1 MSFKNTNYYGLNVS
15 KVLSDLQDTGEAVSN
30 LGLNERDIAK
40 IHDTAASGAVATDF
54 QSLSQLDQ
62 YLQRSIIAY
71 RKEIGSYEE
80 ILDLCADPRNNL
92 RGNLEVIG
100 VLGGSALKYQYYDG
114 ASQQI
119 KIADISTSR
128 TSSWSSLEPS
138 PTPTSPIQYGLDV
151 NLLSGVLDSPNL
163 EIFKDVQ
170 NVIFPD
176 SEIPTHKLKTTLNG
190 TDYYIFVMKNLPLI
204 FEAEFFNTTIEVE
217 LLTNGFVSYRIFYV
231 NDPLLTLTFE
241 NVGGGTAE
249 SVLNATDTLTRRK
262 NIEIYHN
269 PNNYKSIKIE
279 NAGIQTLPAASLDN
293 LQSLNLN
300 KNGLTNFPDINFFAP
315 SLIELSLN
323 SNNFSLADDIASST
337 FSPSITA
344 KLPSTLTELDVGN
357 CFKGEISADLVN
369 DLPSLEKLDIT
380 SASNTLKI
388 SGQLPEFPAGIKIF
402 NCGNN
407 LLSGPIPNS
416 LLTAANLSELRLNG
430 NTFLGND
437 QTSVNL
443 PVYTSRLFKYINLSG
458 TLHFIPD
465 LTNCILLEDF
475 VMVGNTQ
482 YVDEDYPWF
491 YDDDNDIWYFE
502 NCTSLKNLDIQNTR
516 LIGYLPP
523 AFRGNTSLQSINLRG
538 TNLVGSSISKVLDA
552 NMFDDCLETLEKF
565 SFYSSSL
572 EPSKTIEN
580 TAFEG
585 CEKLKEVEMKSNG
598 NSISG
603 SLPDIS
609 SCLNLE
615 NIIFTDTLMTGNVFP
630 SITNFVNLLL
640 VNLSNNSLSGNV
652 PVYSNASLKY
662 LYLNNNQLN
671 TISNLD
677 TPELIWLYIQ
687 FNQLTGMFPDLSNLL
702 NISIIAA
709 NNNDFSGYTPGT
721 FRYMGS
727 LARLDLSVNNF
738 GSTQINN
745 IVNDLYDNY
754 EENPRPGVIVNL
766 AGNGT
771 PNPAT
776 AGLQIDY
783 LRNQG
788 WSITTS

>member
-15 KVLSDLQDTGEAVSN
+15 KVLSDLQDTGEAISN

-100 VLGGSALKYQYYDG
+100 VLGGAALKYQYYDG

-176 SEIPTHKLKTTLNG
+176 SEIPTHKLKTKLNG

-231 NDPLLTLTFE
+231 DDPLLTLTFE

-300 KNGLTNFPDINFFAP
+300 KNDLTNFPDINFFAP

-388 SGQLPEFPAGIKIF
+388 SGQLPEFPSGIKIF
-402 NCGNN
+402 NCGKN

-416 LLTAANLSELRLNG
+416 LLTAANLSELNLNG
-430 NTFLGND
+430 NTFIGND

-443 PVYTSRLFKYINLSG
+443 PVYTSRVFKSINLSG

-465 LTNCILLEDF
+465 LTNCILLEEF
-475 VMVGNTQ
+475 VMVGNNQ
-482 YVDEDYPWF
+482 YVDDYPFF

-502 NCTSLKNLDIQNTR
+502 NCTSLRNLDIQDTK
-516 LIGYLPP
+516 LFGYLPP
-523 AFRGNTSLQSINLRG
+523 AFRGNTSLQNINLRG
-538 TNLVGSSISKVLDA
+538 TNLFGSSISKVLDA

-565 SFYSSSL
+565 SFSSSSL
-572 EPSKTIEN
+572 TPSKTIEN

-585 CEKLKEVEMKSNG
+585 CEKLKEVEMKGNG
-598 NSISG
+598 DSISG

-615 NIIFTDTLMTGNVFP
+615 NIIFTDTLMTGNVFS
-630 SITNFVNLLL
+630 SITNFGNLLL

-652 PVYSNASLKY
+652 PAYSNASLKY

>member
-603 SLPDIS
+603 PLPDIS

>member
-15 KVLSDLQDTGEAVSN
+15 KVLSDLQDTSEAVSN
-30 LGLNERDIAK
+30 LGLNERDVAK
-40 IHDTAASGAVATDF
+40 IHETAASGAVSTDF

-62 YLQRSIIAY
+62 YLQRSIVAY
-71 RKEIGSYEE
+71 RKEIASYEE

-114 ASQQI
+114 VSQQI

-128 TSSWSSLEPS
+128 TSSWSSLES
-138 PTPTSPIQYGLDV
+138 NPTATSPIQYGLDV

-170 NVIFPD
+170 DVIFPD

-217 LLTNGFVSYRIFYV
+217 LVTSGFVSYRIFYV

-241 NVGGGTAE
+241 NVGGETTE
-249 SVLNATDTLTRRK
+249 SILNATDTLTRRK

-279 NAGIQTLPAASLDN
+279 NAGIQAIPAAQLDN

-300 KNGLTNFPDINFFAP
+300 RNDLTNFPDINFFAP
-315 SLIELSLN
+315 SLTTLSLN
-323 SNNFSLADDIASST
+323 SNNFSLADDIALST
-337 FSPSITA
+337 FSSSITA
-344 KLPSTLTELDVGN
+344 KLPSTLTDLEIGN
-357 CFKGEISADLVN
+357 CFKGEISADLVT

-388 SGQLPEFPAGIKIF
+388 SGQLPEVPANFKILK
-402 NCGNN
+402 CANN

-416 LLTAANLSELRLNG
+416 LFTAANLSELDLSG

-437 QTSVNL
+437 QSLFNP
-443 PVYTSRLFKYINLSG
+443 PVYTSRLFKSINISG
-458 TLHFIPD
+458 TLHLIPD
-465 LTNCILLEDF
+465 LTNCILLEEF
-475 VMVGNTQ
+475 VMVGNENYNIFST
-482 YVDEDYPWF
+482 PKF
-491 YDDDNDIWYFE
+491 YDIPNDIWYFE
-502 NCTSLKNLDIQNTR
+502 NCTSLKTLNFSSTTIT
-516 LIGYLPP
+516 GYLPP
-523 AFRGNTSLQSINLRG
+523 AFRGNTSLTVIRLRNTKLSG
-538 TNLVGSSISKVLDA
+538 VSSSKVLDA
-552 NMFDDCLETLEKF
+552 NMFDDCLETLEEF
-565 SFYSSSL
+565 SFSSPAL
-572 EPSKTIEN
+572 YPSQEIEN
-580 TAFEG
+580 TAFDG
-585 CEKLKEVEMKSNG
+585 CEKLKVIDFNG
-598 NSISG
+598 LGENISG
-603 SLPDIS
+603 SLPNIS

-615 NIIFTDTLMTGNVFP
+615 NIIFNDTLITGNVFP
-630 SITNFVNLLL
+630 SISNFAKLLL
-640 VNLSNNSLSGNV
+640 ISLSNNSLSGNV
-652 PVYSNASLKY
+652 PAYSNPSIKY

-677 TPELIWLYIQ
+677 TPELVWLYIQ
-687 FNQLTGMFPDLSNLL
+687 FNQLTGMFPDLSNLI

-709 NNNDFSGYTPGT
+709 NNNNFSGYTPGT

-745 IVNDLYDNY
+745 IINDLYNNY